1 MSFDERIE
9 TILDIYF
16 NQGGNVK
23 SCHQLVKHQINSY
36 NDFIEN
42 KLEKI
47 LTGYNPIVVKNDFD
61 ENIKDYRQK
70 IYLYMED
77 PHFTKP
83 IYKKQD
89 GTQINM
95 TPNMARYDNLT
106 YSADLY
112 INIRIITECYNNDN
126 TVETK
131 NKKLN
136 DIYIGKLPVMVGS
149 KACILTIIPD
159 EHINNECKYDMGGY
173 FIVNGNEKV
182 LISQDRIKEN
192 YVLIFK
198 PANNTEN
205 IHAEIRSTNDS
216 AYLPAKTISLTVNT
230 KSNHMGRVIRINT
243 SFLKYEIPV
252 FIMFRALGILNDFD
266 IISHIIYDINSENH
280 KDILQQLKACCDDAS
295 GIYTREDA
303 IDCILRNI
311 TGNSRNIKTH
321 NIVEN
326 ILKNDFLPNISN
338 FNKKALYLGYMIKK
352 ILNIYLG
359 YDKYDNRDSYMNK
372 RIDSPG
378 ILMSSLFRQ
387 SYGKI
392 TKELKLMIERDIGLW
407 RANNNKIFD
416 LINDRTHI
424 TKYFKQSLLDS
435 WLKYA
440 LSTGNW
446 GIKSIGSFQNIK
458 QGVSQVL
465 NRMSYLSTLS
475 HLRRVNTAM
484 EKNGKLVQPRK
495 LDISQFGMICPCETP
510 EGAPVG
516 LVKNLGMSTNI
527 SSYGCNLFIKE
538 LLIKNN
544 VIEYNQDITNY
555 SEYLKNFAHPYN
567 CFIIINGE
575 IFGYHTNPI
584 ELFKILKQYKRQ
596 SIISPITSIS
606 LNLFSRILQIS
617 TEAGRM
623 YRPLFIVDENN
634 ELRLNKFIKK
644 YGLNDIKKWTFEMC
658 ISPYTGNKEELE
670 GFIEYLDIDELT
682 HSMVAMYPTDLL
694 KEQEHNILAPQYTYC
709 EIHPSLMFGVLGA
722 NIPFANHNQ
731 APRNTYQCLYENELV
746 LMADG
751 TKKKIKNIQIGD
763 QVLTFDP
770 ITMITSNTKV
780 INQYVKSTDKN
791 IVEVTTISGRKIIT
805 TDDHKYWTNQGWI
818 SPQNFNE
825 NTKVSILIN
834 PNEISSEI
842 ENNIILDE
850 NMFTIKCKEMNIKD
864 SLIEKHKKYCLK
876 YNILPIRSNSKNISI
891 LAKMFGYILTDGS
904 ANIYN
909 KKNGGMTP
917 QIQICFGSYNDALNF
932 ENDVKILKFKDV
944 KINEAYRIHS
954 TNKTKHHTFDISH
967 NGPFA
972 SLIISLGITCGK
984 RSENYHNKLPDWIT
998 NGSLLTQREFCSG
1011 FQGGDGCKIRYNK
1024 LNKKGFNIIC
1034 AKTSNQINPKYL
1046 ESLQFVFNQIVTMFR
1061 KFNIEINDVQTKN
1074 ISENRIEVSY
1084 KILDKKDNLIK
1095 YFDTIGY
1102 GYCEHK
1108 FKDSAIVI
1116 EYLKYNKVIS
1126 NNKIEKIKKLIENSV
1141 SNKDIIQTMDITESK
1156 LYDIKRSIKMNRK
1169 IGSPNIKLDFDN
1181 WKKIIEIK
1189 ENCIFLPITVKSKE
1203 NCMIADITVENEN
1216 HCFFGGDSFGVHNSA
1231 MGKQA
1236 LGVYMS
1242 NFNDRMDTISNILN
1256 YPQKALI
1263 HTKLS
1268 KYTHTSELPAGINA
1282 VVAIM
1287 TYSGF
1292 NQEDG
1297 IIVNKDAVD
1306 RGLFVST
1313 HYKTLKEQCNKN
1325 QSTGEEE
1332 FFCLPDENERNKQ
1345 YNYSKL
1351 DKNGFVPKNTY
1362 VENNDIIVGKIMPKK
1377 IKGKIHNIDTSVS
1390 IKPNEQGIV
1399 DLNYDEV
1406 NNEGYCFCK
1415 MRIRNHRI
1423 PAVGDKLAS
1432 SIAQK
1437 ASIGMI
1443 YNQEDMPYTKEGIVP
1458 DLIMNPHAIPSRM
1471 TIAQLMECVL
1481 GKVACY
1487 EGKTQ
1492 DCTPYNQCT
1501 VEEICNKLES
1511 YGMQKYSN
1519 EILYDGYTGK
1529 QIKTEIFIGPTYYQ
1543 RLKHMVVDKIHSRGS
1558 NGPIVLL
1565 TRQPSEGRSRSGG
1578 LRLGEMERD
1587 AILAHGTSLFLKER
1601 LLECSDNSKQI
1612 ICKTCGTIIIANSDQ
1627 NLYTCSYCRNETSP
1641 SQIRIPYS
1649 FKLLSQELQSM
1660 SIAVR
1665 FCI

>member
-1 MSFDERIE
+1 MSFNENIE

-16 NQGGNVK
+16 NQGGNIK
-23 SCHQLVKHQINSY
+23 SCHQLVKHQIGSY

-47 LTGYNPIVVKNDFD
+47 LEGYNPIVVKNEYDD
-61 ENIKDYRQK
+61 NIKDYKQK

-126 TVETK
+126 TLETT

-149 KACILTIIPD
+149 KACILSIIPD

-198 PANNTEN
+198 PSNNNEN
-205 IHAEIRSTNDS
+205 IHAEIRSTND
-216 AYLPAKTISLTVNT
+216 ALYLPAKTISLTMNT

-266 IISHIIYDINSENH
+266 IISHIIYDINNKNN

-295 GIYTREDA
+295 GVYTREDA

-311 TGNSRNIKTH
+311 TGNSKNIKTY

-359 YDKYDNRDSYMNK
+359 YDNYDNRDSYMNK

-387 SYGKI
+387 SYGRI

-407 RANNNKIFD
+407 RANNNKVFD

-424 TKYFKQSLLDS
+424 SKYFKQSLLDS

-475 HLRRVNTAM
+475 HLRRINTAM

-516 LVKNLGMSTNI
+516 LVKNLSMSTNI

-544 VIEYNQDITNY
+544 VIEYTQDITNH
-555 SEYLKNFAHPYN
+555 SQYLKNFANYYN

-575 IFGYHTNPI
+575 IFGYHTNPVQ
-584 ELFKILKQYKRQ
+584 LFNILKQYKRQ

-606 LNLFSRILQIS
+606 LNLFTRILQIS

-623 YRPLFIVDENN
+623 YRPLFIVDQNN
-634 ELRLNKFIKK
+634 ELRFNKFIKK
-644 YGLNDIKKWTFEMC
+644 YGLNEIKNWTFEMC

-670 GFIEYLDIDELT
+670 GFIEYLDIDEIT
-682 HSMVAMYPTDLL
+682 HSMIAMYPSDLL
-694 KEQEHNILAPQYTYC
+694 EKSNSNKLIPNYTYC

-722 NIPFANHNQ
+722 NIAFANHNQ
-731 APRNTYQCLYENELV
+731 APRNTYQ
-746 LMADG
+746 
-751 TKKKIKNIQIGD
+751 
-763 QVLTFDP
+763 
-770 ITMITSNTKV
+770 
-780 INQYVKSTDKN
+780 
-791 IVEVTTISGRKIIT
+791 
-805 TDDHKYWTNQGWI
+805 
-818 SPQNFNE
+818 
-825 NTKVSILIN
+825 
-834 PNEISSEI
+834 
-842 ENNIILDE
+842 
-850 NMFTIKCKEMNIKD
+850 
-864 SLIEKHKKYCLK
+864 
-876 YNILPIRSNSKNISI
+876 
-891 LAKMFGYILTDGS
+891 
-904 ANIYN
+904 
-909 KKNGGMTP
+909 
-917 QIQICFGSYNDALNF
+917 
-932 ENDVKILKFKDV
+932 
-944 KINEAYRIHS
+944 
-954 TNKTKHHTFDISH
+954 
-967 NGPFA
+967 
-972 SLIISLGITCGK
+972 
-984 RSENYHNKLPDWIT
+984 
-998 NGSLLTQREFCSG
+998 
-1011 FQGGDGCKIRYNK
+1011 
-1024 LNKKGFNIIC
+1024 
-1034 AKTSNQINPKYL
+1034 
-1046 ESLQFVFNQIVTMFR
+1046 
-1061 KFNIEINDVQTKN
+1061 
-1074 ISENRIEVSY
+1074 
-1084 KILDKKDNLIK
+1084 
-1095 YFDTIGY
+1095 
-1102 GYCEHK
+1102 
-1108 FKDSAIVI
+1108 
-1116 EYLKYNKVIS
+1116 
-1126 NNKIEKIKKLIENSV
+1126 
-1141 SNKDIIQTMDITESK
+1141 
-1156 LYDIKRSIKMNRK
+1156 
-1169 IGSPNIKLDFDN
+1169 
-1181 WKKIIEIK
+1181 
-1189 ENCIFLPITVKSKE
+1189 
-1203 NCMIADITVENEN
+1203 
-1216 HCFFGGDSFGVHNSA
+1216 SA

-1236 LGVYMS
+1236 LGIYMS

-1256 YPQKALI
+1256 YPQKSLI
-1263 HTKLS
+1263 TTKLS
-1268 KYTHTSELPAGINA
+1268 KYTNTSELPAGINA
-1282 VVAIM
+1282 IVAIM

-1332 FFCLPDENERNKQ
+1332 YFCLPDENERNKQ

-1351 DKNGFVPKNTY
+1351 NKYGFVPKNTY

-1377 IKGKIHNIDTSVS
+1377 IKGKIYNIDSSIS
-1390 IKPNEQGIV
+1390 IKPNEKGIV
-1399 DLNYDEV
+1399 DLNYNEI
-1406 NNEGYCFCK
+1406 NNEGYNFCK
-1415 MRIRNHRI
+1415 IRIRNHRI

-1443 YNQEDMPYTKEGIVP
+1443 YNQEDMPYTKDGIVP

-1481 GKVACY
+1481 GKVACFQ
-1487 EGKTQ
+1487 GKIQ
-1492 DCTPYNQCT
+1492 DSTPYNQCT

-1511 YGMQKYSN
+1511 YGMQRYSN

-1612 ICKTCGTIIIANSDQ
+1612 ICKTCGMIIIANSDKK
-1627 NLYTCSYCRNETSP
+1627 LYTCSYCRNETSP

-1649 FKLLSQELQSM
+1649 MKLLLQELQSM

-1665 FCI
+1665 ICI

>member
-694 KEQEHNILAPQYTYC
+694 KEKEYNILAPQYTYC

-731 APRNTYQCLYENELV
+731 APRNTYQ
-746 LMADG
+746 
-751 TKKKIKNIQIGD
+751 
-763 QVLTFDP
+763 
-770 ITMITSNTKV
+770 
-780 INQYVKSTDKN
+780 
-791 IVEVTTISGRKIIT
+791 
-805 TDDHKYWTNQGWI
+805 
-818 SPQNFNE
+818 
-825 NTKVSILIN
+825 
-834 PNEISSEI
+834 
-842 ENNIILDE
+842 
-850 NMFTIKCKEMNIKD
+850 
-864 SLIEKHKKYCLK
+864 
-876 YNILPIRSNSKNISI
+876 
-891 LAKMFGYILTDGS
+891 
-904 ANIYN
+904 
-909 KKNGGMTP
+909 
-917 QIQICFGSYNDALNF
+917 
-932 ENDVKILKFKDV
+932 
-944 KINEAYRIHS
+944 
-954 TNKTKHHTFDISH
+954 
-967 NGPFA
+967 
-972 SLIISLGITCGK
+972 
-984 RSENYHNKLPDWIT
+984 
-998 NGSLLTQREFCSG
+998 
-1011 FQGGDGCKIRYNK
+1011 
-1024 LNKKGFNIIC
+1024 
-1034 AKTSNQINPKYL
+1034 
-1046 ESLQFVFNQIVTMFR
+1046 
-1061 KFNIEINDVQTKN
+1061 
-1074 ISENRIEVSY
+1074 
-1084 KILDKKDNLIK
+1084 
-1095 YFDTIGY
+1095 
-1102 GYCEHK
+1102 
-1108 FKDSAIVI
+1108 
-1116 EYLKYNKVIS
+1116 
-1126 NNKIEKIKKLIENSV
+1126 
-1141 SNKDIIQTMDITESK
+1141 
-1156 LYDIKRSIKMNRK
+1156 
-1169 IGSPNIKLDFDN
+1169 
-1181 WKKIIEIK
+1181 
-1189 ENCIFLPITVKSKE
+1189 
-1203 NCMIADITVENEN
+1203 
-1216 HCFFGGDSFGVHNSA
+1216 SA